1 MTIILDSDWSII
13 SATARRQAEE
23 AGRREEG
30 SGLEAGGGAGD
41 ERKPVLCTV
50 QHCICVQWAEQGIV
64 DW

>member
-23 AGRREEG
+23 AGRREG
-30 SGLEAGGGAGD
+30 DRGLEAGGGAGD
-41 ERKPVLCTV
+41 EEKPVLCTV
-50 QHCICVQWAEQGIV
+50 QHCTVVLWAEQRIV

>member
-23 AGRREEG
+23 AERREEG
-30 SGLEAGGGAGD
+30 SGLEVGGGAED
-41 ERKPVLCTV
+41 EEKPVLCTV
-50 QHCICVQWAEQGIV
+50 QHCTGVLWAEQGIV